1 MSSVD
6 ERIVQMKF
14 DNNQFESGVKT
25 TLESLE
31 NLKKG
36 LKFDNIAD
44 GIESLQKR
52 FSTLGIV
59 GMEVTKRI
67 TNAVIDTGKKIAD
80 VTLGQIKS
88 GGMSRALNLEQ
99 AEFQLKGILSSA
111 EDVTAAMNA
120 AKDAVDGTAYGFD
133 EAAKAASVLAASGV
147 TDANR
152 LREVL
157 KSIAGAA
164 AMTGRGYTDI
174 ADIYSTVASNGK
186 LMTMQLRQFSASGLN
201 ASAVLAK
208 AMNTS
213 EEKINDMVAKGK
225 ISFDQFSDAM
235 MSFSDDAQR
244 ANETF
249 SGSLANMKAA
259 LSRIGEL
266 FAGPYVDNMK
276 YVFNA
281 ARLGLNEVKYALEDL
296 IGQKIKDRIQ
306 SFREAIVNA
315 LDVLTGE
322 YVDGEYQRGA
332 IWDLVEGMVNLAN
345 ALETAI
351 IPVKDAFKEV
361 FPNASIQNLAKGM
374 SLFKE
379 FSVKIADKLGKQ
391 INNLKDGY
399 KGFFIIIKDIGKAFK
414 FFVDIIK
421 TATAP
426 FGGIISILGN
436 FIGTIGRAIQGI
448 HNFIANT
455 KAISKIPGSI
465 INVVSKLATS
475 LHDFA
480 VNSKLLKSIPSL
492 FLKIG
497 NGVDNGLLKLKD
509 FLKESKLIQTLPYAF
524 SKLGDMAL
532 NAAKGLRSLFES
544 FKETKAFA
552 LLETV
557 FQRIKGLLVSFFNID
572 LVALGDKFSSFG
584 NKIQESF
591 EKFKDTKVFIV
602 LESLFNR
609 IKGAFSGLIDIL
621 SSLFTLDFSSVG
633 DKFSSFGVK
642 LKEFFSTAKD
652 STAFKVLKTG
662 FDKLLD
668 IINSVINLDLNS
680 VFANTFSFVDYLA
693 KGFQKLVSF
702 ILSIDLGKLLDSVLA
717 GGVIAAV
724 LKITDAFNTLKDKL
738 FPKDGGEIKEN
749 IQGFIDSI
757 QSVSDSF
764 KDKLDTE
771 KLKTQA
777 TAMIIFAGALYI
789 FSAAVSK
796 LAGINTQD
804 LTKGMVSIGIL
815 MLIMSSS
822 LDRLKNSVENTK
834 PGDLI
839 KVSAALLLIAGAIK
853 SLTKS
858 IERLSELSWGGLIKG
873 LIGIGSLLVGLN
885 LFLNN
890 TDFDKLSF
898 TKGLGLLLIAK
909 SLKTMSKAVEKLGNL
924 NLNQL
929 IKGLAGVAVLLTA
942 IGAFT
947 KLSGDPKH
955 MVSMG
960 AGMVLLATSMVIFA
974 SAVKKLGNLK
984 ADEISQGLFSLAI
997 VLGILTAAVKLM
1009 PAGKALAIGTALLIM
1024 SVGILAIAGAL
1035 KILGTISGEGIVV
1048 GLAGIAGSLTSLG
1061 LLATLV
1067 NPVKL
1072 IATSAAIVIFA
1083 AGITL
1088 LTPALLALS
1097 KVSLAGIGKSLLMLA
1112 GVLTV
1117 FGVGALL
1124 LTPVIPMMLLLGAAI
1139 IVLGAGVTVTAA
1151 GLMLL
1156 AAAFA
1161 ALAVSAAAGAAALVA
1176 AVTVI
1181 ITGIVTMI
1189 PIIGAAI
1196 GEAVLN
1202 FIATIANG
1210 AAGVAEAATK
1220 LGLAL
1225 LKALS
1230 NLIPAIV
1237 NTGLRLIVALLQGIN
1252 SHIGA
1257 IASLAIQIVGNFILG
1272 IAAGIGT
1279 IIQAG
1284 IALMIAFINGLAQG
1298 IRDNTE
1304 QVIAAAKNMMSA
1316 VVEAIL
1322 TVLQELLGK
1331 LPIIGD
1337 DISKGLE
1344 KAKEGVQDF
1353 FDVEEA
1359 EKMSSDYMAG
1369 IKRGIDKGGDGVGRS
1384 SKKTGEKAKKSTK
1397 EGMAGM
1403 DVVGQ
1408 SGVNDLVNGLNS
1420 GQIPVS
1426 NAADALGG
1434 QIPEE
1439 LKPYMDQLNATGA
1452 AGSANL
1458 AAGLN
1463 SKKEDVATA
1472 AKGVGGAATGE
1483 LKAAARDAS
1492 TSGSSTGSNYANS
1505 VAAYQTSSKT
1515 AGNKVAKASTNEM
1528 KAASSASSS
1537 YGNQSG
1543 GAFSSSL
1550 GSSTN
1555 VKKAKTA
1562 GSSLG
1567 SGASAATAAYI
1578 GSFSSTGNQMAA
1590 GLESGFTARM
1600 RTTLNTI
1607 ATKAREAA
1615 QAANRGAQVKSP
1627 SRITMKTGRFIAE
1640 GLSYGMKKRMP
1651 YVLNAMSD
1659 MGESAADSV
1668 TSAMSTVYDLLNSEL
1683 DASPRIT
1690 PVLDLSKVNNGVN
1703 SLNRILDTR
1712 SISAN
1717 VGYGISGMVGASTQ
1731 SVNRV
1736 TNDNSTQTYNVNVYG
1751 TAGQDV
1757 NQLADAVVDR
1767 IIDVNSRK
1775 AAMMA

>member
-14 DNNQFESGVKT
+14 DNNQFESGVKE
-25 TLESLE
+25 TLNSLD

-36 LKFDNIAD
+36 LNFQN
-44 GIESLQKR
+44 IESGVSALQKR

-59 GMEVTKRI
+59 GMEVTKRL
-67 TNAVIDTGKKIAD
+67 TNAVIDTGKKMVDA
-80 VTLGQIKS
+80 TLGQIKS
-88 GGMSRALNLEQ
+88 GGMSRALNMEQ
-99 AEFQLKGILSSA
+99 ARFQLEGLGLIEKAGQKLANGQVVSA
-111 EDVTAAMNA
+111 QKAEQSWKAALDTINYGVQ
-120 AKDAVDGTAYGFD
+120 DTAYGLD
-133 EAAKAASVLAASGV
+133 AAAKAASMFGASGMSLEEMK
-147 TDANR
+147 TP
-152 LREVL
+152 LRAISGV
-157 KSIAGAA
+157 A
-164 AMTGRGYTDI
+164 AMTGSSYENI
-174 ADIYSTVASNGK
+174 ADIFTTVAGNGR
-186 LMTMQLRQFSASGLN
+186 LMGEQLLQLSSRGLN
-201 ASAVLAK
+201 AAATIADYYNDTHEGAKKTEKDIREMVSKGEIDFATFSAAMDSAFGQHAK
-208 AMNTS
+208 
-213 EEKINDMVAKGK
+213 D
-225 ISFDQFSDAM
+225 
-235 MSFSDDAQR
+235 

-249 SGSLANMKAA
+249 TGSLANMKTA
-259 LSRIGEL
+259 LSRIGAD
-266 FAGPYVDNMK
+266 FAQPYMK
-276 YVFNA
+276 AMIPVHNA
-281 ARLGLNEVKYALEDL
+281 TSGAIKEVQKWLNREDGLVANVTSGMEKLSNIATNV
-296 IGQKIKDRIQ
+296 IKTLTGHTD
-306 SFREAIVNA
+306 EE
-315 LDVLTGE
+315 TGE
-322 YVDGEYQRGA
+322 YIFGHVGH
-332 IWDLVEGMVNLAN
+332 LA
-345 ALETAI
+345 ATLENVLRSIFSI
-351 IPVKDAFKEV
+351 IKPIGSAFKEI
-361 FPNASIQNLAKGM
+361 FPTASIDTIKKALVYVDRLSF
-374 SLFKE
+374 SLRE
-379 FSVKIADKLGKQ
+379 KIAKQ
-391 INNLKDGY
+391 SDNLKEGY
-399 KGFFIIIKDIGKAFK
+399 KGVFTIFKALGNAISFLVSIIKAL
-414 FFVDIIK
+414 
-421 TATAP
+421 TAP
-426 FGGIISILGN
+426 FGGIINIVGTL
-436 FIGTIGRAIQGI
+436 IGIVGKAIQRFYDWASNSELVQKGAQKIVEYVGKASQAIHDFVTSSKTLNIVNSIIGGVATGLSYLGKGVSSLFEAFKNSSLFDKLAQGLAKIKEALGGI
-448 HNFIANT
+448 GSGSGFKIDFDGLFAGMFSGLDKFAEKFRSFIEAIRKLDFRKIINT
-455 KAISKIPGSI
+455 GLIGGVVASFVQLSKAIDMFIDRT
-465 INVVSKLATS
+465 VV
-475 LHDFA
+475 
-480 VNSKLLKSIPSL
+480 
-492 FLKIG
+492 G
-497 NGVDNGLLKLKD
+497 KD
-509 FLKESKLIQTLPYAF
+509 
-524 SKLGDMAL
+524 
-532 NAAKGLRSLFES
+532 KGLRLASTLHA
-544 FKETKAFA
+544 K
-552 LLETV
+552 
-557 FQRIKGLLVSFFNID
+557 
-572 LVALGDKFSSFG
+572 
-584 NKIQESF
+584 
-591 EKFKDTKVFIV
+591 
-602 LESLFNR
+602 
-609 IKGAFSGLIDIL
+609 LIDM
-621 SSLFTLDFSSVG
+621 STWM
-633 DKFSSFGVK
+633 DKNF
-642 LKEFFSTAKD
+642 
-652 STAFKVLKTG
+652 
-662 FDKLLD
+662 
-668 IINSVINLDLNS
+668 
-680 VFANTFSFVDYLA
+680 
-693 KGFQKLVSF
+693 
-702 ILSIDLGKLLDSVLA
+702 
-717 GGVIAAV
+717 
-724 LKITDAFNTLKDKL
+724 
-738 FPKDGGEIKEN
+738 
-749 IQGFIDSI
+749 SI
-757 QSVSDSF
+757 QTM
-764 KDKLDTE
+764 KAK
-771 KLKTQA
+771 
-777 TAMIIFAGALYI
+777 
-789 FSAAVSK
+789 
-796 LAGINTQD
+796 
-804 LTKGMVSIGIL
+804 
-815 MLIMSSS
+815 
-822 LDRLKNSVENTK
+822 
-834 PGDLI
+834 
-839 KVSAALLLIAGAIK
+839 ALLLLSMAAAMAVFAIAVNA
-853 SLTKS
+853 
-858 IERLSELSWGGLIKG
+858 
-873 LIGIGSLLVGLN
+873 
-885 LFLNN
+885 
-890 TDFDKLSF
+890 
-898 TKGLGLLLIAK
+898 LGK
-909 SLKTMSKAVEKLGNL
+909 MDTES
-924 NLNQL
+924 L
-929 IKGLAGVAVLLTA
+929 IKGLAGVGLLFEIMTSNLNKLTSAVTAKTSSSLIKVSIALILISVAIKSLSKSVVRLAELDWGQLLKGLLGVAVLLTGLNKFLKASNFEGLSISKGVGLVLIASA
-942 IGAFT
+942 IKGMSKSVERLGNLNVKQLVKGLLSVSVLLAAIAGFT
-947 KLSGDPKH
+947 RLVGSPKH
-955 MVSMG
+955 MVSIG
-960 AGMVLLATSMVIFA
+960 AGMILLATSMIIFS
-974 SAVKKLGNLK
+974 SAVKKLGDLK

-997 VLGILTAAVKLM
+997 VLGLLTATVKLM
-1009 PAGKALAIGTALLIM
+1009 PGAKALAIGAALVVM
-1024 SVGILAIAGAL
+1024 SVGLLAISGAL
-1035 KILGTISGEGIVV
+1035 KILSTISSEGILV
-1048 GLAGIAGSLTSLG
+1048 GLAGIAGSLASLG
-1061 LLATLV
+1061 ILASVV

-1072 IATSAAIVIFA
+1072 IAASAAIVIFA
-1083 AGITL
+1083 AGIGL
-1088 LTPALLALS
+1088 LTPTLLAFS
-1097 KVSLAGIGKSLLMLA
+1097 KISLAGIGKSLLMLA

-1139 IVLGAGVTVTAA
+1139 LVLGAGVTVTAA

-1225 LKALS
+1225 LTALG

-1237 NTGLRLIVALLQGIN
+1237 NTGLRLIVGLMQGIN
-1252 SHIGA
+1252 ANIGA